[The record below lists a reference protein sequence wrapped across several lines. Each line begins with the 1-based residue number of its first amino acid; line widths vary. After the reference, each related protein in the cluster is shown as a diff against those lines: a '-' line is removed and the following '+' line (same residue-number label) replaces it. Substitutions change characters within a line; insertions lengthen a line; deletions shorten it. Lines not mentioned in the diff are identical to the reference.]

1 MYPLLEYHID
11 HLLESLES
19 QSHPTQLTGAV
30 FLLKEA
36 IRLMGF
42 GGHPRTIRHH
52 LSRVQTLMSEDDDTW
67 EDVMILFDC
76 LKYLDDMYP

>member
-11 HLLESLES
+11 HLLELLES
-19 QSHPTQLTGAV
+19 QSHPTQLIGAV

-36 IRLMGF
+36 ICLMGF
-42 GGHPRTIRHH
+42 GGHPRTICHH
-52 LSRVQTLMSEDDDTW
+52 LGHVQTLMGEDNDTW

-76 LKYLDDMYP
+76 LKYLDEIYP